1 MSYTHDYEAF
11 NAAVLSADWMVDEMK
26 RRAEN
31 VAELA
36 RATAPVGPEGDPHRG
51 LYRDSFTVTGGV
63 QERET
68 RRAYGEVSNDVPY
81 AIDLE
86 YGNAHTPK
94 YRTLGKALDAA
105 RL

>member
-1 MSYTHDYEAF
+1 MSFNADYEGIG
-11 NAAVLSADWMVDEMK
+11 EMLTSDFMQGEMR

-36 RATAPVGPEGDPHRG
+36 RATAPVGPEDDPHRG
-51 LYRDSFTVTGGV
+51 LYRDSFVVSSGI
-63 QERET
+63 QDRET
-68 RRAYGEVSNDVPY
+68 RRAYGQVTNDAPY

-86 YGNAHTPK
+86 YGTSATPK
-94 YRTLGKALDAA
+94 FRTLGKALDAA